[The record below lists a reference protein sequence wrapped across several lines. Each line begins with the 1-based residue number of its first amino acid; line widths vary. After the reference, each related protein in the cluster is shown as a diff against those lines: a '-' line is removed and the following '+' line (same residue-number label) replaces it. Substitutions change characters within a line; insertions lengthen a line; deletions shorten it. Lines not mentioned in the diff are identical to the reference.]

1 MYTELLGVSEALQR
15 LLSHFKPLP
24 AERISLSDALWRVL
38 AEDVIAPHPLPPFD
52 NSSMDG
58 YAARAR
64 DLVGASGESPIEL
77 NVIGDIS
84 AGVVVD
90 KPLGKLTAMRI
101 MTGAPLP
108 PGADCVVPVE
118 NTLNPNALV
127 NQELEKTIKVFDE
140 VQEGDYIRR
149 AGNDVVNGR
158 QVLDKG
164 HRLWPPDIGM
174 LAALGVPAPLVHGRP
189 KVALLSTGDELVD
202 VSQGLQPGFI
212 RDSNGYSLA
221 AAVESA
227 HAIPLRMG
235 IVPDEAQ
242 IIEEKMDD
250 AVSSGADLIVSSA
263 GVSMGA
269 YDFVR
274 SVIEKRGVL
283 EFWRINIRPGKPLL
297 FGYFDEVPVLGL
309 PGNPVSALVTFEIFV
324 RRVLDT
330 LSGVSNTKKLSIHA
344 HLGHDIKS
352 DGRESYLRARVEWV
366 DGNYRANLVGSQ
378 DSGVL
383 SSLVLAN
390 ALIIIPE
397 GVQSLARESI
407 VEVWLLDK

>member
-1 MYTELLGVSEALQR
+1 MHTELLSVSEALER
-15 LLSHFKPLP
+15 LLSHFEPLP

-38 AEDVIAPHPLPPFD
+38 AEDVIAAHPLPQFD

-64 DLVGASGESPIEL
+64 DLVGASSESPIEL

-84 AGVVVD
+84 AGVVVEE
-90 KPLGKLTAMRI
+90 PLRKLTAMRI

-118 NTLNPNALV
+118 NTHNPNALV
-127 NQELEKTIKVFDE
+127 NQKLEKTIKVFDE

-149 AGNDVVNGR
+149 AGNDVLNGR
-158 QVLDKG
+158 QVLEKG
-164 HRLWPPDIGM
+164 HRLRPPDIGM
-174 LAALGVPAPLVHGRP
+174 LAALGVPKPLVHHRP

-202 VSQGLQPGFI
+202 VSESLQPGFI

-235 IVPDEAQ
+235 IAPDESES
-242 IIEEKMDD
+242 IEEKMDE
-250 AVSSGADLIVSSA
+250 AVCSGADLIISSA

-274 SVIEKRGVL
+274 SAIEKRGVL
-283 EFWRINIRPGKPLL
+283 EFWRINLRPGKPLL
-297 FGYFDEVPVLGL
+297 FGYYDGAPVLGL

-330 LSGVSNTKKLSIHA
+330 LSGVSNTKKPRIHA
-344 HLGHDIKS
+344 RLDHDIKS

-366 DGNYRANLVGSQ
+366 DGNCRANLVGSQ
-378 DSGVL
+378 DSGAL

-390 ALIIIPE
+390 ALIIIPA
-397 GVQSLARESI
+397 GVQFLAREST

>member
-1 MYTELLGVSEALQR
+1 MHTELLGVSDALER

-24 AERISLSDALWRVL
+24 AEKISLSDALWRVL

-64 DLVGASGESPIEL
+64 DLIGASSESPIEL
-77 NVIGDIS
+77 NVIADIS
-84 AGVVVD
+84 AGVVVE
-90 KPLGKLTAMRI
+90 KPLKKLTAMRI
-101 MTGAPLP
+101 MTGALLP

-118 NTLNPNALV
+118 NTLNPNPLV
-127 NQELEKTIKVFDE
+127 NQELKKTIKVFGE
-140 VQEGDYIRR
+140 VRAGDYIRR
-149 AGNDVVNGR
+149 AGNDVLNGH

-174 LAALGVPAPLVHGRP
+174 LAALGVSTPLVYGRP
-189 KVALLSTGDELVD
+189 KVALISTGDELLD
-202 VSQGLQPGFI
+202 VSQSLQPGFI

-227 HAIPLRMG
+227 HAIPLRLG
-235 IVPDEAQ
+235 IAPDELES
-242 IIEEKMDD
+242 IEEIMDD

-274 SVIEKRGVL
+274 SVIENRGVL
-283 EFWRINIRPGKPLL
+283 EFWRINLRPGKPLL

-330 LSGVSNTKKLSIHA
+330 LSGVSNANKLSIHA
-344 HLGHDIKS
+344 YLDHDIKS
-352 DGRESYLRARVEWV
+352 DGRESYLRARVDRVE
-366 DGNYRANLVGSQ
+366 GKYRANLVGSQ
-378 DSGVL
+378 DSGDL

-407 VEVWLLDK
+407 VEAWLLDR